1 MDQLALSRGAHCVLP
16 WRAVWSTERPC
27 KTAQVSSRRETCCL
41 GWHPSAQPHE
51 AGHALPRA
59 RPAKLRL
66 VGPSVSEGLRDLCIS
81 TCVCSWSSISVG
93 SASVSSAADLQESSW
108 EIVSIPAHTASMLP
122 VLLRSTRQLLHVA
135 CTLLWVFV
143 VSHPELD

>member
-27 KTAQVSSRRETCCL
+27 KTAQVSLRRETCCL

-66 VGPSVSEGLRDLCIS
+66 VGPLISEVKSLKEIFVYPL
-81 TCVCSWSSISVG
+81 VYAVG
-93 SASVSSAADLQESSW
+93 PPYLWAL
-108 EIVSIPAHTASMLP
+108 LP
-122 VLLRSTRQLLHVA
+122 
-135 CTLLWVFV
+135 
-143 VSHPELD
+143 